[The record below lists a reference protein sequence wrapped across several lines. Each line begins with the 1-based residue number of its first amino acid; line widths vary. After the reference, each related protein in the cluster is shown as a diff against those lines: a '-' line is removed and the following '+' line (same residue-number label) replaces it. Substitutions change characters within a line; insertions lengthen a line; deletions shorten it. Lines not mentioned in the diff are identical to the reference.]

1 MNIRNIIESEY
12 NKLGGGAFGSTYEK
26 NGLLYKVTKDEK
38 EVSICNKI
46 LKSDKEFIT
55 LPKIYKVRKGK
66 NQYIIVREM
75 LTMLKPT
82 YMAKV
87 SNMREHINEYIFE
100 NSQSSKGLLIKFLD
114 EKFINF
120 LDKLKEEL
128 TEINSFNR
136 FIDIHSGNI
145 GIDKN
150 GNLILFDF

>member
-12 NKLGGGAFGSTYEK
+12 NKLGGGAFGSAYEK
-26 NGLLYKVTKDEK
+26 DGLLYKVTKDEK

-46 LKSDKEFIT
+46 LKSNKEFIA
-55 LPKIYKVRKGK
+55 LPKIFKVRKGK
-66 NQYIIVREM
+66 NRYIIVREI

-87 SNMREHINEYIFE
+87 ANMAEHINEYMFE
-100 NSQSSKGLLIKFLD
+100 NSQSSKALVIKFLD
-114 EKFINF
+114 KKFVNF

-128 TEINSFNR
+128 TEIDSFNK
-136 FIDIHSGNI
+136 FIDIHSENI
-145 GIDKN
+145 GINKS